1 MTYVL
6 KTPNPLYK
14 GITEGVPFSKGIGQ
28 TDDKNVRNV
37 LVNDYKYEDITDY
50 SVLEEPAKESGNATM
65 EAGQKISNAAQE
77 LIEAT
82 GEDLEEDIN
91 TGGLN
96 ISQLKDADGVDVD
109 NLTVPQLKSLAKDL
123 NLSQYSELTKP
134 ELIELINN
142 A

>member
-28 TDDKNVRNV
+28 TNDKNVRNV

-50 SVLEEPAKESGNATM
+50 SVLEGPAEKSGNTTVESGEIIGNAS
-65 EAGQKISNAAQE
+65 KSLQE
-77 LIEAT
+77 VIEDS
-82 GEDLEEDIN
+82 GE
-91 TGGLN
+91 
-96 ISQLKDADGVDVD
+96 GVDIKD
-109 NLTVPQLKSLAKDL
+109 LTVPQLKQLAKDL
-123 NLSQYSELTKP
+123 NLSNYSELTKP

>member
-1 MTYVL
+1 MSSFQLVGGMLLTYVL

-28 TDDKNVRNV
+28 TNDKNVRNV

-50 SVLEEPAKESGNATM
+50 SVLEGPAEKSGNTTVESGEIIGNAS
-65 EAGQKISNAAQE
+65 KSLQE
-77 LIEAT
+77 VIEDS
-82 GEDLEEDIN
+82 GE
-91 TGGLN
+91 
-96 ISQLKDADGVDVD
+96 GVDIKD
-109 NLTVPQLKSLAKDL
+109 LTVPQLKQLAKDL
-123 NLSQYSELTKP
+123 NLSNYSELTKP

>member
-1 MTYVL
+1 MTYTI

-28 TDDKNVRNV
+28 TDNKNVRNV

-50 SVLEEPAKESGNATM
+50 SVLEESAGKIGGTTEDSGKEIAN
-65 EAGQKISNAAQE
+65 E
-77 LIEAT
+77 LTIA
-82 GEDLEEDIN
+82 
-91 TGGLN
+91 
-96 ISQLKDADGVDVD
+96 QLKDTDGIDIE
-109 NLTVPQLKSLAKDL
+109 NLTVPQLKSLAKEL
-123 NLSQYSELTKP
+123 NLSNYSEMTKP